1 MTTLLRRSQLSRR
14 HIALGAEFEQIGDT
28 LLVSNYGS
36 SEEIAQ
42 AKSLALIDLSTL
54 PRTGFKGAGATTW
67 ATSQGVKIPE
77 RPNLALLQKDQS
89 LVVRLS
95 HQELLILSNIDPLST
110 QIERL
115 DMMAVGPQTYTLPR
129 ADSHCWLA
137 VTGSQAA
144 EMFSKVCGVDL
155 RPHKFANNAVAQT
168 SVAKA
173 SAIVVRH
180 DLGTTHCFY
189 VLTDVSAA
197 EFLWDC
203 LIDAMLEYDG
213 GPVGVA
219 SMRELAAGG

>member
-1 MTTLLRRSQLSRR
+1 MTPLLRRSQLSRR

-36 SEEIAQ
+36 SEETAQ
-42 AKSLALIDLSTL
+42 AKNLALIDLSTL
-54 PRTGFKGAGATTW
+54 PRTGFKGAGTTTW
-67 ATSQGVKIPE
+67 AASQGVKIPQQ
-77 RPNLALLQKDQS
+77 PNLALLQKDQS
-89 LVVRLS
+89 LAVRLS
-95 HQELLILSNIDPLST
+95 HHELLILSNIDHLST

-115 DMMAVGPQTYTLPR
+115 DATAVGPQTYTLPR

-155 RPHKFANNAVAQT
+155 RPHKFANNTVAQT

-173 SAIVVRH
+173 SSIVIRH

-213 GPVGVA
+213 GPMGVA

>member
-1 MTTLLRRSQLSRR
+1 
-14 HIALGAEFEQIGDT
+14 
-28 LLVSNYGS
+28 
-36 SEEIAQ
+36 
-42 AKSLALIDLSTL
+42 
-54 PRTGFKGAGATTW
+54 ATTW

-77 RPNLALLQKDQS
+77 RPNLALLQKDQG

-95 HQELLILSNIDPLST
+95 YHELLILSNTDPLST

-115 DMMAVGPQTYTLPR
+115 DSMAVGPQTYTLPR

-219 SMRELAAGG
+219 SMRELAAEG

>member
-14 HIALGAEFEQIGDT
+14 HIALGAGFEQIDDT

-67 ATSQGVKIPE
+67 AASQGVKIPE
-77 RPNLALLQKDQS
+77 QPNLALFQKDQS

-95 HQELLILSNIDPLST
+95 YHELLILSNIDPLST

-115 DMMAVGPQTYTLPR
+115 DSMAVGPQTYTLPR

-155 RPHKFANNAVAQT
+155 RPHKFANKAVAQT

-219 SMRELAAGG
+219 SMRELAAEG

>member
-77 RPNLALLQKDQS
+77 RPNLALLQKDQG

-95 HQELLILSNIDPLST
+95 YHELLILSNIDPLST

-115 DMMAVGPQTYTLPR
+115 DSMAVGPQTYTLPR

-155 RPHKFANNAVAQT
+155 RPHKFANKAVAQT

-197 EFLWDC
+197 
-203 LIDAMLEYDG
+203 
-213 GPVGVA
+213 
-219 SMRELAAGG
+219 

>member
-95 HQELLILSNIDPLST
+95 YHELLILSNTDPLST

-115 DMMAVGPQTYTLPR
+115 DSMAVGPQTYTLPR

-155 RPHKFANNAVAQT
+155 RPHKFANKAVAQT
-168 SVAKA
+168 SV
-173 SAIVVRH
+173 
-180 DLGTTHCFY
+180 DLGKTNCLY

-203 LIDAMLEYDG
+203 LLDAMLEYEG
-213 GPVGVA
+213 VPVGVA
-219 SMRELAAGG
+219 SMRALAAEV

>member
-1 MTTLLRRSQLSRR
+1 MTPLLRRSQLSRR

-36 SEEIAQ
+36 SEETAQ
-42 AKSLALIDLSTL
+42 AKNLALIDLSTL
-54 PRTGFKGAGATTW
+54 PRTGFKGAGTTTW
-67 ATSQGVKIPE
+67 AASQGVKIPQQ
-77 RPNLALLQKDQS
+77 PNLALLQKDQS
-89 LVVRLS
+89 LAVRLS
-95 HQELLILSNIDPLST
+95 HHELLILSNIDHLST

-115 DMMAVGPQTYTLPR
+115 DATAVGPQTYTLPR

-173 SAIVVRH
+173 SSIVIRH
-180 DLGTTHCFY
+180 DLATTHCFY

>member
-95 HQELLILSNIDPLST
+95 YHELLILSNIDPLST

-115 DMMAVGPQTYTLPR
+115 DSMAVGPQTYTLPR

-155 RPHKFANNAVAQT
+155 RPHKFANKRSRKPPLPKLVPLLFVMI
-168 SVAKA
+168 S
-173 SAIVVRH
+173 VRH
-180 DLGTTHCFY
+180 TVSTSLPMSVPLNFSGT
-189 VLTDVSAA
+189 A
-197 EFLWDC
+197 
-203 LIDAMLEYDG
+203 
-213 GPVGVA
+213 
-219 SMRELAAGG
+219 